1 MKKLLTL
8 LLLCSSLFVIGQN
21 VPDAI
26 NYQSVLRN
34 SNGSAVPN
42 QNVSIRFSILQ
53 GSVLGTFV
61 FQEEHSI
68 TTSDIGLIN
77 LKIGEGLS
85 TLNSLSSINWSLGP
99 YFLEIEVDTTSTG
112 NYISYGTS
120 ELSSVPYSLHSMSSA
135 VTDSLSPIALS
146 SLPQFSLTEAQV
158 DSMVANNGYLTTE
171 VDSSITNEIQD
182 LVLSSNNLSITNN
195 TSATTIDLSGYLD
208 NTDTVLTEAQV
219 DSMVANNGYL
229 TTEVDSSITNEIQD
243 LQLAFNNLTITNNA
257 NATNINLTGYL
268 DNTVLTETEVDAF
281 VSNNGYLTTEV
292 DSSITNEI
300 QDIEQVLAIG
310 FDADSSALNNLSEL
324 TVGTNTID
332 TSAIMEVS
340 STSKGFLP
348 PRMTAAQRDLI
359 YSPAAGLMIWCLDC
373 GSNGQL
379 QVFNGSQYTDIIG
392 GQRAMA
398 KAQFGG
404 DIDGEDAYDY
414 SGRSVSLSSDGSTVA
429 IGASGNDGNGSS
441 SGHVRIYKNVSGTWT
456 QIGGDIDGEAAGDVS
471 GGSVSLSSD
480 GSTVAIGA
488 SGNDGNGSY
497 SGHVRIYENVSG
509 TWTQIGGDIDGE
521 AADDASGGSVSLSS
535 DGSTVAIGASGN
547 DGNGSYSG
555 HVRVYENVSGNWI
568 QLGLDIDGEAAGDR
582 SGGSVSLSSDG
593 STVAI
598 GAFGNNG
605 NGSFSGHVRIYEN
618 VSGTWTQLGA
628 DIDGEA
634 VYDQSGQ
641 SVSLSSDGSTVAIGA
656 SANNGN
662 GSYSG
667 HVRIYKNVSGTWT
680 QIGGDIDGEAAGD
693 VSGGSVS
700 LSSDGTI
707 VAIGASGNNGTGTDA
722 GHVRIYENVSGNWIQ
737 LGLDI
742 DGEVPDDYSGQSV
755 SLSSDGST
763 VAIGASGNNGTGTD
777 AGHVR
782 IYLSR

>member
-8 LLLCSSLFVIGQN
+8 LLLCSSLFVVGQN

-195 TSATTIDLSGYLD
+195 TSATTVDLSGYLD

-229 TTEVDSSITNEIQD
+229 TTEIDGSITNEIQD
-243 LQLAFNNLTITNNA
+243 LQMSPNGLTITNNTS
-257 NATNINLTGYL
+257 ATTIDLSGYL
-268 DNTVLTETEVDAF
+268 DNTDTVLTEAQVDAF

-392 GQRAMA
+392 GQRAIF
-398 KAQFGG
+398 KVQ
-404 DIDGEDAYDY
+404 
-414 SGRSVSLSSDGSTVA
+414 L
-429 IGASGNDGNGSS
+429 GA
-441 SGHVRIYKNVSGTWT
+441 
-456 QIGGDIDGEAAGDVS
+456 DIDGEATDDHS

-488 SGNDGNGSY
+488 TGNDGNGSG
-497 SGHVRIYENVSG
+497 SGHVRIYE
-509 TWTQIGGDIDGE
+509 
-521 AADDASGGSVSLSS
+521 
-535 DGSTVAIGASGN
+535 
-547 DGNGSYSG
+547 
-555 HVRVYENVSGNWI
+555 VR
-568 QLGLDIDGEAAGDR
+568 
-582 SGGSVSLSSDG
+582 
-593 STVAI
+593 
-598 GAFGNNG
+598 
-605 NGSFSGHVRIYEN
+605 
-618 VSGTWTQLGA
+618 
-628 DIDGEA
+628 
-634 VYDQSGQ
+634 
-641 SVSLSSDGSTVAIGA
+641 
-656 SANNGN
+656 
-662 GSYSG
+662 
-667 HVRIYKNVSGTWT
+667 
-680 QIGGDIDGEAAGD
+680 
-693 VSGGSVS
+693 
-700 LSSDGTI
+700 
-707 VAIGASGNNGTGTDA
+707 
-722 GHVRIYENVSGNWIQ
+722 
-737 LGLDI
+737 
-742 DGEVPDDYSGQSV
+742 
-755 SLSSDGST
+755 
-763 VAIGASGNNGTGTD
+763 
-777 AGHVR
+777 
-782 IYLSR
+782 

>member
-99 YFLEIEVDTTSTG
+99 YFLEIEIDTTSTG

-120 ELSSVPYSLHSMSSA
+120 ELSSVPYSLYSKSSASSA

-171 VDSSITNEIQD
+171 VDSSITNEIQI
-182 LVLSSNNLSITNN
+182 LSISNDTIFLSGGGFAKLPAAQAPPGADGNSSLWQTNN
-195 TSATTIDLSGYLD
+195 QTNLNGSAMSFAPSGPGRFHLLQNVTSWGTAGQSTHQLIIHKMTNQPTPTDYTDWLEFIDPYDIITIRVQDSPERVMHF
-208 NTDTVLTEAQV
+208 TVLPLGT
-219 DSMVANNGYL
+219 SG
-229 TTEVDSSITNEIQD
+229 SSPQNTGPYTGTFQSGD
-243 LQLAFNNLTITNNA
+243 LFFLRLRVINYAPPSANA
-257 NATNINLTGYL
+257 NPMGSPAFDINTPCYVGYVKTGDLDSTN
-268 DNTVLTETEVDAF
+268 D
-281 VSNNGYLTTEV
+281 
-292 DSSITNEI
+292 I

-392 GQRAMA
+392 GQRALA
-398 KAQFGG
+398 KVQLGA
-404 DIDGEDAYDY
+404 DIDGEAANDL
-414 SGRSVSLSSDGSTVA
+414 SGWSVSLSSDGSTVA
-429 IGASGNDGNGSS
+429 IGAPYNDANGA
-441 SGHVRIYKNVSGTWT
+441 N
-456 QIGGDIDGEAAGDVS
+456 
-471 GGSVSLSSD
+471 
-480 GSTVAIGA
+480 
-488 SGNDGNGSY
+488 
-497 SGHVRIYENVSG
+497 
-509 TWTQIGGDIDGE
+509 
-521 AADDASGGSVSLSS
+521 
-535 DGSTVAIGASGN
+535 
-547 DGNGSYSG
+547 
-555 HVRVYENVSGNWI
+555 
-568 QLGLDIDGEAAGDR
+568 
-582 SGGSVSLSSDG
+582 
-593 STVAI
+593 
-598 GAFGNNG
+598 
-605 NGSFSGHVRIYEN
+605 SGHVRIYEN

-634 VYDQSGQ
+634 ASDLSGW

-656 SANNGN
+656 TGDPVNAAN
-662 GSYSG
+662 SSG
-667 HVRIYKNVSGTWT
+667 HVRIYEIK
-680 QIGGDIDGEAAGD
+680 
-693 VSGGSVS
+693 
-700 LSSDGTI
+700 
-707 VAIGASGNNGTGTDA
+707 
-722 GHVRIYENVSGNWIQ
+722 
-737 LGLDI
+737 
-742 DGEVPDDYSGQSV
+742 
-755 SLSSDGST
+755 
-763 VAIGASGNNGTGTD
+763 
-777 AGHVR
+777 
-782 IYLSR
+782 

>member
-99 YFLEIEVDTTSTG
+99 YFLEIEIDTTSTG

-120 ELSSVPYSLHSMSSA
+120 ELSSVPYSLYSKSSASSA

-171 VDSSITNEIQD
+171 VDGSITNEIQD

-195 TSATTIDLSGYLD
+195 TSATTVDLSGYLDNTVLTETQVDAYAGNNGYLTTEVDGSITNEIQDLVLSSNNLSITNNTSATTVDLSGYLD

-229 TTEVDSSITNEIQD
+229 TTEVDSSITNEIQILSISND
-243 LQLAFNNLTITNNA
+243 TIFLSGGGFAKLPAAQAPPGADGNSSLWQTNNQTNFNGSAMSFAPSGPGRFHLLQNVTSWGTAGQSTHQLIIHKMTNQPTPTDYTDWLEFIDPYDIITIRVQDSPERVMHFTVLPLGTGGSSPQNTGPYTGTFQSGDLFFLRLRVINYAPPSA
-257 NATNINLTGYL
+257 NANPMGSPAFDINTPCYVGYVKTGDLDSTN
-268 DNTVLTETEVDAF
+268 D
-281 VSNNGYLTTEV
+281 
-292 DSSITNEI
+292 I

-392 GQRAMA
+392 GQRALA
-398 KAQFGG
+398 KVQLGA
-404 DIDGEDAYDY
+404 DIDGEAANDL
-414 SGRSVSLSSDGSTVA
+414 SGWSVSLSSDGSTVA
-429 IGASGNDGNGSS
+429 IGATGDPVNAANS
-441 SGHVRIYKNVSGTWT
+441 SGHVRIYEIK
-456 QIGGDIDGEAAGDVS
+456 
-471 GGSVSLSSD
+471 
-480 GSTVAIGA
+480 
-488 SGNDGNGSY
+488 
-497 SGHVRIYENVSG
+497 
-509 TWTQIGGDIDGE
+509 
-521 AADDASGGSVSLSS
+521 
-535 DGSTVAIGASGN
+535 
-547 DGNGSYSG
+547 
-555 HVRVYENVSGNWI
+555 
-568 QLGLDIDGEAAGDR
+568 
-582 SGGSVSLSSDG
+582 
-593 STVAI
+593 
-598 GAFGNNG
+598 
-605 NGSFSGHVRIYEN
+605 
-618 VSGTWTQLGA
+618 
-628 DIDGEA
+628 
-634 VYDQSGQ
+634 
-641 SVSLSSDGSTVAIGA
+641 
-656 SANNGN
+656 
-662 GSYSG
+662 
-667 HVRIYKNVSGTWT
+667 
-680 QIGGDIDGEAAGD
+680 
-693 VSGGSVS
+693 
-700 LSSDGTI
+700 
-707 VAIGASGNNGTGTDA
+707 
-722 GHVRIYENVSGNWIQ
+722 
-737 LGLDI
+737 
-742 DGEVPDDYSGQSV
+742 
-755 SLSSDGST
+755 
-763 VAIGASGNNGTGTD
+763 
-777 AGHVR
+777 
-782 IYLSR
+782 

>member
-99 YFLEIEVDTTSTG
+99 YFLEIEIDTTSTG

-120 ELSSVPYSLHSMSSA
+120 ELSSVPYSLYSKSSASSA

-171 VDSSITNEIQD
+171 VDGSITNEIQD

-195 TSATTIDLSGYLD
+195 TSATTVDLSGYLDNTVLTETQVDAYAGNNGYLTTEVDGSITNEIQDLVLSSNNLSITNNTSATTVDLSGYLD

-229 TTEVDSSITNEIQD
+229 TTEVDSSITNEIQILSISND
-243 LQLAFNNLTITNNA
+243 TIFLSGGGFAKLPAAQAPPGADGNSSLWQTNNQTNLNGSAMSFAPSGPGRFHLLQNVTSWGTAGQSTHQLIIHKMTNQPTPTDYTDWLEFIDPYDIITIRVQDSPERVMHFTVLPLGTSGSSPQNTGPYTGTFQSGDLFFLRLRVINYAPPSA
-257 NATNINLTGYL
+257 NANPMGSPAFDINTPCYVGYVKTGDLDSTN
-268 DNTVLTETEVDAF
+268 D
-281 VSNNGYLTTEV
+281 
-292 DSSITNEI
+292 I

-392 GQRAMA
+392 GQRALA
-398 KAQFGG
+398 KVQLGA
-404 DIDGEDAYDY
+404 DIDGEAANDL
-414 SGRSVSLSSDGSTVA
+414 SGWSVSLSSDGSTVA
-429 IGASGNDGNGSS
+429 IGAPYNDANGA
-441 SGHVRIYKNVSGTWT
+441 N
-456 QIGGDIDGEAAGDVS
+456 
-471 GGSVSLSSD
+471 
-480 GSTVAIGA
+480 
-488 SGNDGNGSY
+488 
-497 SGHVRIYENVSG
+497 
-509 TWTQIGGDIDGE
+509 
-521 AADDASGGSVSLSS
+521 
-535 DGSTVAIGASGN
+535 
-547 DGNGSYSG
+547 
-555 HVRVYENVSGNWI
+555 
-568 QLGLDIDGEAAGDR
+568 
-582 SGGSVSLSSDG
+582 
-593 STVAI
+593 
-598 GAFGNNG
+598 
-605 NGSFSGHVRIYEN
+605 SGHVRIYEN

-634 VYDQSGQ
+634 ASDFSGQ
-641 SVSLSSDGSTVAIGA
+641 SVSLSSDGTIIAIGAEGNDANGANSSGHVRIYENVSGTWTQLGADIDGEAASDLSGWSVSLSSDGSTVAIGA
-656 SANNGN
+656 TGDPVNAAN
-662 GSYSG
+662 SSG
-667 HVRIYKNVSGTWT
+667 HVRIYEIK
-680 QIGGDIDGEAAGD
+680 
-693 VSGGSVS
+693 
-700 LSSDGTI
+700 
-707 VAIGASGNNGTGTDA
+707 
-722 GHVRIYENVSGNWIQ
+722 
-737 LGLDI
+737 
-742 DGEVPDDYSGQSV
+742 
-755 SLSSDGST
+755 
-763 VAIGASGNNGTGTD
+763 
-777 AGHVR
+777 
-782 IYLSR
+782 

>member
-99 YFLEIEVDTTSTG
+99 YFLEIEIDTTSTG

-120 ELSSVPYSLHSMSSA
+120 ELSSVPYSLYSKSSASSA

-171 VDSSITNEIQD
+171 VDGSITNEIQD

-195 TSATTIDLSGYLD
+195 TSATTVDLSGYLD

-229 TTEVDSSITNEIQD
+229 TTEVDSSITNEIQILSISND
-243 LQLAFNNLTITNNA
+243 TIFLSGGGFAKLPAAQAPPGADGNSSLWQTNNQTNLNGSAMSFAPSGPGRFHLLQNVTSWGTAGQSTHQLIIHKMTNQPTPTDYTDWLEFIDPYDIITIRVQDSPERVMHFTVLPLGTSGSSPQNTGPYTGTFQSGDLFFLRLRVINYAPPSA
-257 NATNINLTGYL
+257 NANPMGSPAFDINTPCYVGYVKTGDLDSTN
-268 DNTVLTETEVDAF
+268 D
-281 VSNNGYLTTEV
+281 
-292 DSSITNEI
+292 I

-392 GQRAMA
+392 GQRALA
-398 KAQFGG
+398 KVQLGA
-404 DIDGEDAYDY
+404 DIDGEAANDL
-414 SGRSVSLSSDGSTVA
+414 SGWSVSLSSDGSTVA
-429 IGASGNDGNGSS
+429 IGATGDPVNAANS
-441 SGHVRIYKNVSGTWT
+441 SGHVRIYEIK
-456 QIGGDIDGEAAGDVS
+456 
-471 GGSVSLSSD
+471 
-480 GSTVAIGA
+480 
-488 SGNDGNGSY
+488 
-497 SGHVRIYENVSG
+497 
-509 TWTQIGGDIDGE
+509 
-521 AADDASGGSVSLSS
+521 
-535 DGSTVAIGASGN
+535 
-547 DGNGSYSG
+547 
-555 HVRVYENVSGNWI
+555 
-568 QLGLDIDGEAAGDR
+568 
-582 SGGSVSLSSDG
+582 
-593 STVAI
+593 
-598 GAFGNNG
+598 
-605 NGSFSGHVRIYEN
+605 
-618 VSGTWTQLGA
+618 
-628 DIDGEA
+628 
-634 VYDQSGQ
+634 
-641 SVSLSSDGSTVAIGA
+641 
-656 SANNGN
+656 
-662 GSYSG
+662 
-667 HVRIYKNVSGTWT
+667 
-680 QIGGDIDGEAAGD
+680 
-693 VSGGSVS
+693 
-700 LSSDGTI
+700 
-707 VAIGASGNNGTGTDA
+707 
-722 GHVRIYENVSGNWIQ
+722 
-737 LGLDI
+737 
-742 DGEVPDDYSGQSV
+742 
-755 SLSSDGST
+755 
-763 VAIGASGNNGTGTD
+763 
-777 AGHVR
+777 
-782 IYLSR
+782 

>member
-120 ELSSVPYSLHSMSSA
+120 ELSSVPYSLYSMSSA

-146 SLPQFSLTEAQV
+146 SLPQFS
-158 DSMVANNGYLTTE
+158 
-171 VDSSITNEIQD
+171 
-182 LVLSSNNLSITNN
+182 
-195 TSATTIDLSGYLD
+195 
-208 NTDTVLTEAQV
+208 LTEAQV

-300 QDIEQVLAIG
+300 QDLQDV
-310 FDADSSALNNLSEL
+310 LSESNDASNKAVFNVKRQSIGQL
-324 TVGTNTID
+324 ALD
-332 TSAIMEVS
+332 TSAVLDVAS
-340 STSKGFLP
+340 VTQGFLP

-392 GQRAMA
+392 GQRAIFKVQLGA
-398 KAQFGG
+398 
-404 DIDGEDAYDY
+404 DIDGEAAEDISGNSVSLSSDGTIMAIAASYNDGNGSNAGHVRIYEDSSGTWVQLGSDIDGEAANDRSGHSVSLSSDGTIVAIGAPRNDGNGSNAGHVRVYEDSSGTWVQLGADIDGEAASDY
-414 SGRSVSLSSDGSTVA
+414 SGYSVSLSSDGSTVA
-429 IGASGNDGNGSS
+429 IGA
-441 SGHVRIYKNVSGTWT
+441 RY
-456 QIGGDIDGEAAGDVS
+456 
-471 GGSVSLSSD
+471 
-480 GSTVAIGA
+480 
-488 SGNDGNGSY
+488 NDGNGSY

-509 TWTQIGGDIDGE
+509 TWTQIGADIDGEASYNSSGYSVSLSSDGTIVAIGAYLNDGNGNNAGHVRIYENVSGTWTQLGADIDGE
-521 AADDASGGSVSLSS
+521 AADDYSGFSVSLSS
-535 DGSTVAIGASGN
+535 DGSTVAIGATVN
-547 DGNGSYSG
+547 DGNGSDAG
-555 HVRVYENVSGNWI
+555 HVRVYEDSSGTWV
-568 QLGLDIDGEAAGDR
+568 QLGADIDGEAASDY
-582 SGGSVSLSSDG
+582 SGYSVSLSSDG

-598 GAFGNNG
+598 GARYNDG
-605 NGSFSGHVRIYEN
+605 NGSNSGHVRIYEN

-634 VYDQSGQ
+634 ASDYSGY

-656 SANNGN
+656 VYNDGN
-662 GSYSG
+662 GS
-667 HVRIYKNVSGTWT
+667 
-680 QIGGDIDGEAAGD
+680 
-693 VSGGSVS
+693 
-700 LSSDGTI
+700 
-707 VAIGASGNNGTGTDA
+707 DA
-722 GHVRIYENVSGNWIQ
+722 GHVRIYE
-737 LGLDI
+737 
-742 DGEVPDDYSGQSV
+742 
-755 SLSSDGST
+755 
-763 VAIGASGNNGTGTD
+763 
-777 AGHVR
+777 VR
-782 IYLSR
+782 

>member
-99 YFLEIEVDTTSTG
+99 YFLEIEIDTTSTG

-120 ELSSVPYSLHSMSSA
+120 ELSSVPYSLYSKSSASSA

-171 VDSSITNEIQD
+171 VDGSITNEIQD

-195 TSATTIDLSGYLD
+195 TSATTVDLSGYLD

-229 TTEVDSSITNEIQD
+229 TTEVDSSITNEIQILSISND
-243 LQLAFNNLTITNNA
+243 TIFLSGGGFAKLPAAQAPPGADGNSSLWQTNNQTNLNGSAMSFAPSGPGRFHLLQNVTSWGTAGQSTHQLIIHKMTNQPTPTDYTDWLEFIDPYDIITIRVQDSPERVMHFTVLPLGTSGSSPQNTGPYTGTFQSGDLFFLRLRVINYAPPSA
-257 NATNINLTGYL
+257 NANPMGSPAFDINTPCYVGYVKTGDLDSTN
-268 DNTVLTETEVDAF
+268 D
-281 VSNNGYLTTEV
+281 
-292 DSSITNEI
+292 I

-392 GQRAMA
+392 GQRALA
-398 KAQFGG
+398 KVQLGA
-404 DIDGEDAYDY
+404 DIDGEAASDF
-414 SGRSVSLSSDGSTVA
+414 SGWSVSLSSDGSTVA
-429 IGASGNDGNGSS
+429 IGAPYNDANGA
-441 SGHVRIYKNVSGTWT
+441 N
-456 QIGGDIDGEAAGDVS
+456 
-471 GGSVSLSSD
+471 
-480 GSTVAIGA
+480 
-488 SGNDGNGSY
+488 
-497 SGHVRIYENVSG
+497 
-509 TWTQIGGDIDGE
+509 
-521 AADDASGGSVSLSS
+521 
-535 DGSTVAIGASGN
+535 
-547 DGNGSYSG
+547 
-555 HVRVYENVSGNWI
+555 
-568 QLGLDIDGEAAGDR
+568 
-582 SGGSVSLSSDG
+582 
-593 STVAI
+593 
-598 GAFGNNG
+598 
-605 NGSFSGHVRIYEN
+605 SGHVRIYEN

-634 VYDQSGQ
+634 ASDFSGQ

-656 SANNGN
+656 TGDPANAAN
-662 GSYSG
+662 SSG
-667 HVRIYKNVSGTWT
+667 HVRIYEIK
-680 QIGGDIDGEAAGD
+680 
-693 VSGGSVS
+693 
-700 LSSDGTI
+700 
-707 VAIGASGNNGTGTDA
+707 
-722 GHVRIYENVSGNWIQ
+722 
-737 LGLDI
+737 
-742 DGEVPDDYSGQSV
+742 
-755 SLSSDGST
+755 
-763 VAIGASGNNGTGTD
+763 
-777 AGHVR
+777 
-782 IYLSR
+782 